1 MAKQFIPS
9 AVGEAPPETPHTPV
23 RFLSSGISFMD
34 KSDCLPGA
42 GTSDEDSLCFQFIQ
56 QTLKAHRTFLSICT
70 KERVI
75 HWGANGFKALCTMYH
90 QAQRPVSPRM
100 LEAVAVS
107 TKLVSWSTKQ
117 LSTNPNLSTVGS
129 LASEQRS
136 VCVHKF
142 RLKAFEVTEI
152 AGVQLFCRVSGRV
165 PPFSPKPP
173 TSLQCSLLNIHNRD
187 VYVYRRIHLYIVN
200 VYNVR
205 LETSAVYSVLFT
217 RRTPRFI
224 IRSFTN
230 A

>member
-1 MAKQFIPS
+1 
-9 AVGEAPPETPHTPV
+9 
-23 RFLSSGISFMD
+23 
-34 KSDCLPGA
+34 
-42 GTSDEDSLCFQFIQ
+42 
-56 QTLKAHRTFLSICT
+56 
-70 KERVI
+70 
-75 HWGANGFKALCTMYH
+75 
-90 QAQRPVSPRM
+90 M

-230 A
+230 AWVHPPPACCGVWSKPRGLEGSLEALRAAWTAVWGSAVLPCFCRLRHRALFTAVSPFLTLAPFFLC